1 MQSDILP
8 FTAYDSMGYVSVN
21 DFGPPAGFERR
32 DAPAVQSRQPEAPEM
47 MPMHK
52 PPAQGGGGAT
62 GGGGGTAVKQGP
74 QEDIALDDYADMMSV
89 RKNDIGNYKNMKDLL
104 YIFLAVLA
112 VDVAVIFLTRFF
124 PEIFGQSLNR
134 WYDMFSLNAV
144 IADVGIIFIGF
155 LIARYIYTG
164 YIKDKFAEGKWSPL
178 WFTGTLVG
186 TQLVHDLAF
195 YFGIIKQIPR
205 GHNVM
210 MDVFKD
216 YADSGGAKILF
227 GDALMCI
234 ASVAGAV
241 ILKQQPMHAVAAFGS
256 LVAYALPYILYTRNQ
271 FSILK

>member
-52 PPAQGGGGAT
+52 PPAQGGGAT

-74 QEDIALDDYADMMSV
+74 QEDISLDDYADMMSV

-164 YIKDKFAEGKWSPL
+164 YIKDKFAEGKWSPI

-186 TQLVHDLAF
+186 TQLIHDLAF

-271 FSILK
+271 FSVLK

>member
-21 DFGPPAGFERR
+21 DMGPPAGFQRR
-32 DAPAVQSRQPEAPEM
+32 DAPAVQSRQPDAPEM
-47 MPMHK
+47 VPMHK
-52 PPAQGGGGAT
+52 PPAQGAT

-74 QEDIALDDYADMMSV
+74 QEDISLEGYSDMMNM
-89 RKNDIGNYKNMKDLL
+89 RQNDIGNYTNMKDML

-112 VDVAVIFLTRFF
+112 VDVAVIFMTRFF
-124 PEIFGQSLNR
+124 PEVFGQNLNR

-164 YIKDKFAEGKWSPL
+164 YIKEKFAEGKWSPL

-216 YADSGGAKILF
+216 YAESGGAKILF

-256 LVAYALPYILYTRNQ
+256 LVAYALPYILYTRNE
-271 FSILK
+271 FSVLK

>member
-21 DFGPPAGFERR
+21 DFGPPAGFQRR
-32 DAPAVQSRQPEAPEM
+32 DAPVVQSKQPQAPEM
-47 MPMHK
+47 MPMHA
-52 PPAQGGGGAT
+52 PPAQGGGGGGGAT
-62 GGGGGTAVKQGP
+62 GAVKQGP
-74 QEDIALDDYADMMSV
+74 QEDISLEDYDTMMSV

-104 YIFLAVLA
+104 YIFFAVLA
-112 VDVAVIFLTRFF
+112 VDVAVIFMTRFF
-124 PEIFGQSLNR
+124 PEIFGQHLNR
-134 WYDMFSLNAV
+134 WYDLFGLNAV
-144 IADVGIIFIGF
+144 LADVGIIFIGF

-178 WFTGTLVG
+178 LFTGTLVG

-195 YFGIIKQIPR
+195 YFGIIKQVPR

-216 YADSGGAKILF
+216 YAESGGAKILF

-256 LVAYALPYILYTRNQ
+256 LVAYALPYILYTKNE